1 MAHSDEELILRVLR
15 GEKSLFGILVE
26 KYEKAVY
33 AVAYS
38 YMHNVEDSRDLT
50 QEVFIKAYDQLHA
63 LKEPAKFGPWLSRIA
78 GRLAIDRLR
87 VQKRSLPLPELG
99 PVEETL
105 THNPG
110 QPRMTPEDREEL
122 IHKLRL
128 IVSLISKLPDYY
140 RVAFILKYME
150 ELSNKE
156 IAAFLGV
163 PVSTVEGR
171 LHKAREFLRKN
182 LEHPE

>member
-1 MAHSDEELILRVLR
+1 MAHADEELILRVLR

-33 AVAYS
+33 AVGYS
-38 YMHNVEDSRDLT
+38 YLRNVEDSRDLT
-50 QEVFIKAYDQLHA
+50 QEVFIKAYDQLHS

-78 GRLAIDRLR
+78 SRLSIDKLR
-87 VQKRSLPLPELG
+87 VQKKDLPLPELG
-99 PVEETL
+99 PVEDTL

-110 QPRMTPEDREEL
+110 QSRMTLEDREEL
-122 IHKLRL
+122 MHRLRQIVDL
-128 IVSLISKLPDYY
+128 IAKLPDYY

-150 ELSNKE
+150 GLSNKE
-156 IAAFLGV
+156 IAAFLDV

-171 LHKAREFLRKN
+171 LHKSREYLRKN
-182 LEHPE
+182 MQQPY